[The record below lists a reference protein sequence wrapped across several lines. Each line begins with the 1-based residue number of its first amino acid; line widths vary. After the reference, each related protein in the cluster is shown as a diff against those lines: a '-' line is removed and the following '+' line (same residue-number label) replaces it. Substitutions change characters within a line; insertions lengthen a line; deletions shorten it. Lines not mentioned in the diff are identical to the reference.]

1 MMFPKAQG
9 WREPCVDENIFCPCP
24 SLPVI
29 MQMIPNRCVPIGKK
43 EILYMG
49 PFGLACWFS
58 GIVFIDR
65 KKREESIAVLTE
77 MAHTMRKDNVS
88 GKDFLWRAGGAG
100 KC

>member
-1 MMFPKAQG
+1 
-9 WREPCVDENIFCPCP
+9 
-24 SLPVI
+24 
-29 MQMIPNRCVPIGKK
+29 
-43 EILYMG
+43 MG

-58 GIVFIDR
+58 GTVFIDR